1 MRGVDL
7 TLPQTLG
14 NVGDPRVRVR
24 DRFHDNDVVAILVD
38 HQRVEKLR
46 PQRTS
51 LTATT
56 FSEPF
61 MIGRPAPVDGTLSAW
76 QPHKTDA
83 APKTSLSPASS
94 CPYAFLARRPCSSL
108 VLFL

>member
-7 TLPQTLG
+7 ALPQTLG
-14 NVGDPRVRVR
+14 NVADPRVRVR

-56 FSEPF
+56 FSGEPF
-61 MIGRPAPVDGTLSAW
+61 MIGRPAPVDGTLLAW
-76 QPHKTDA
+76 QAHKTDA
-83 APKTSLSPASS
+83 APETSLSPASS
-94 CPYAFLARRPCSSL
+94 CRYAFSARRPC
-108 VLFL
+108 